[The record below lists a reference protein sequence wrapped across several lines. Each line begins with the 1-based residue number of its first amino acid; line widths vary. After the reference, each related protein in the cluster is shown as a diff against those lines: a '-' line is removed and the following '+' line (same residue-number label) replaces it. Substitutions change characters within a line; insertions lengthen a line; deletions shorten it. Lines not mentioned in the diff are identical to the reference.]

1 MPLRWLLP
9 LCVVTPAFAADPPVQ
24 GGGQPHPVSFRN
36 DVQAVLTRAGCN
48 AGACHGNL
56 NGKGGFKLSLKG
68 EDAEGDLAALSRGML
83 GRRTDPHQPAESLL
97 LKKATGQV
105 PHEGGARFSSSST
118 EYTVLRRW
126 VEAGCQLDEGG
137 PKLTRLSVNGLSH
150 VLVDPAER
158 VQIKATAAFSDGTTK
173 DVTNL
178 VAFELNTVGVATVR
192 PTGEVVREQSGE
204 VVVLVRYLDRQVPVR
219 VAFVPNR
226 TPPDLSKLPTNNAI
240 DKLVYAD
247 LARLRMAPSDLC
259 SDPVFVRRA
268 YLDVCGVTPTAA
280 EVKAF
285 LDDPAPD
292 KRAKLIDRLLER
304 PEYAAYW
311 AQKWSDL
318 LRNEEKSLDK
328 KGVQVFHRWIRTW
341 VAEDKPLTDF
351 AREILAARGSTYTVP
366 PANFYRA
373 VRDPYLRAE
382 SVAQVFLGLRVS
394 CARCHN
400 HPFDVWTQD
409 DYHRFA
415 AVFARVDYRILE
427 NKRNDD
433 LDKHEFVGEQVVFAR
448 PDGELAHPRGGDAKP
463 KFLGAPTPELGGRA
477 DRLGPLAD
485 WVAGKG
491 NPFFAHAQANRVWAH
506 LLGKGI
512 VDPIDDFKAANPP
525 ANPELLDHLATTFA
539 DGGYRL
545 KPLIRHITASRVYQ
559 LSASPNDTNA
569 ADETHFSRALVQPLE
584 AEQLMDAVANAL
596 GAELKLPGY
605 PKGTRAGEMAATPM
619 EGRRQAGGT
628 GMRFLKVFGKPDR
641 LLTCECE
648 RSEDPGVL
656 QAFQMM
662 TGELVNG
669 LIRMPDNRIGK
680 LLESGKPDAAVLEEL
695 YLSALA
701 RKPTA
706 AEAKKLLGYVGEA
719 KDKRAA
725 WEDVAWGLLNA
736 KEFLLR
742 R

>member
-1 MPLRWLLP
+1 MPLRWLLS
-9 LCVVTPAFAADPPVQ
+9 LLVATPALADTPV
-24 GGGQPHPVSFRN
+24 PFRN

-68 EDAEGDLAALSRGML
+68 EDADADRTALTRGML
-83 GRRTDPHQPAESLL
+83 GRRTDTQNPTDSLVL
-97 LKKATGQV
+97 QKATGQV
-105 PHEGGARFSSSST
+105 PHEGGARFSILST
-118 EYTVLRRW
+118 EYSVLRRW
-126 VEAGCQLDEGG
+126 IETGALPDPEGT
-137 PKLTRLSVNGLSH
+137 PKLKKLSVNGQSH
-150 VLVDPAER
+150 VLVEPIR
-158 VQIKATAAFSDGTTK
+158 QTRITATATYSDGTTR

-178 VAFELNTVGVATVR
+178 VSFELNSVGVAKVLM
-192 PTGEVVREQSGE
+192 TGEVVREQFGE

-219 VAFVPNR
+219 VAFLSDRPQ
-226 TPPDLSKLPTNNAI
+226 PDLSKLPANNAI

-247 LARLRMAPSDLC
+247 LARLRVTPSELC
-259 SDPVFVRRA
+259 SDSVFIRRA
-268 YLDVCGVTPTAA
+268 YLDACGITPTAA
-280 EVKAF
+280 EVSAF
-285 LDDPAPD
+285 LADTASD

-304 PEYAAYW
+304 PEYPAYW

-318 LRNEEKSLDK
+318 LRNEEKALDK
-328 KGVQVFHRWIRTW
+328 KGVQVFHRWIRTA
-341 VAEDKPLTDF
+341 VAADKPLTEF
-351 AREILAARGSTYTVP
+351 ARDILAARGSTYTTP

-415 AVFARVDYRILE
+415 AVFARVDYRVIE
-427 NKRNDD
+427 NNRKDD
-433 LDKHEFVGEQVVFAR
+433 LDKHEFVGEQIVYAK
-448 PDGELAHPRGGDAKP
+448 PAGELPLPRGGDAAP
-463 KFLGAPTPELGGRA
+463 KFLGANTPDLSGRA
-477 DRLGPLAD
+477 DRLAPLAD
-485 WVAGKG
+485 WVTSPD
-491 NPFFAHAQANRVWAH
+491 NPFFAKAQANRVWAH
-506 LLGKGI
+506 LLGRGV

-525 ANPELLDHLATTFA
+525 TNPELLDHLATTFA
-539 DGGYRL
+539 AGGYRL
-545 KPLIRHITASRVYQ
+545 KPLIRHVMTSRVYQ
-559 LSASPNDTNA
+559 LSASPNSTNE

-596 GAELKLPGY
+596 GTDLKLPGY
-605 PKGTRAGEMAATPM
+605 PTGTRAGEMAAIPM
-619 EGRRQAGGT
+619 EGRRQAGGS
-628 GMRFLKVFGKPDR
+628 GMRFLKVFGKPER

-662 TGELVNG
+662 TGELMNG
-669 LIRMPDNRIGK
+669 LLRKSDNRIGR
-680 LLESGKPDAAVLEEL
+680 LIAADTPAAEMLDDL
-695 YLSALA
+695 YLSAVA
-701 RKPTA
+701 RRPTA
-706 AEAKKLLGYVGEA
+706 AESKKLLDYVSA
-719 KDKRAA
+719 APDRRAS
-725 WEDVAWGLLNA
+725 WEDVTWGLLNS